1 MQPRGNKML
10 KIDNIKK
17 AYHRGDMEIEI
28 LHGISLE
35 IPKGEFVSIMGP
47 SGSGKSTLLSIIGC
61 LNKPTSGV
69 IEIDGI
75 NVGKLKE
82 KEIAELRNRKLGFV
96 FQRFHLLPDRTAVEN
111 VELPMQYNPA
121 ISSKESVRRAK
132 AMLEHVELGH
142 RLNHTPNSMSGGE
155 CQRIAI
161 ARALVNEPAIVL
173 ADEPTGSLD
182 SKTGIEI
189 IRLLR
194 KLQDEKKITVVMVT
208 HDPKIAKMTDRII
221 CVKDGLLSEELYGY

>member
-1 MQPRGNKML
+1 ML
-10 KIDNIKK
+10 KVNNVKK
-17 AYHRGDMEIEI
+17 TYYKGDMEIEI
-28 LHGISLE
+28 LHGITLD

-47 SGSGKSTLLSIIGC
+47 SGSGKSTLLGIIGC
-61 LNKPTSGV
+61 LNKPTSGTV
-69 IEIDGI
+69 EINGVNAVD
-75 NVGKLKE
+75 LKE
-82 KEIAELRNRKLGFV
+82 RELAELRNRQLGFV

-111 VELPMQYNPA
+111 VELPMQYNPN
-121 ISSKESVRRAK
+121 ISAKESVRRAK
-132 AMLEHVELGH
+132 EMLEHVELGH

-161 ARALVNEPAIVL
+161 ARALVNEPSIVL

-194 KLQDEKKITVVMVT
+194 KIQDEKNITIVMVT
-208 HDPKIAKMTDRII
+208 HDPQIAKMTDRII
-221 CVKDGLLSEELYGY
+221 CVKDGLLSDTF